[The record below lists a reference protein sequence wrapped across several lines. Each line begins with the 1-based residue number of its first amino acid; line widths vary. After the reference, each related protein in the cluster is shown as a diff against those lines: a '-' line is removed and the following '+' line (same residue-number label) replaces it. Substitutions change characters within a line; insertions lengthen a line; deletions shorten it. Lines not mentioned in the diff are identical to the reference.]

1 VYEANARTSPLRSSD
16 SSLLFVKEET
26 AVSLNDLVPQ
36 MNEVAGAASW
46 GRLNVIGI
54 DLLSK

>member
-1 VYEANARTSPLRSSD
+1 MRELVHSAAAILRCF
-16 SSLLFVKEET
+16 LLRKRT

-54 DLLSK
+54 DLLSQ